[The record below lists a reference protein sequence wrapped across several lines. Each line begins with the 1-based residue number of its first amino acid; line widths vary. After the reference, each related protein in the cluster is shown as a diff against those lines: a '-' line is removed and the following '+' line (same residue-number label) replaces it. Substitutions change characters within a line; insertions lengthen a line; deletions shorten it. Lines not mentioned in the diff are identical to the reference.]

1 MRTIADIKKELKAK
15 GVKGITGK
23 KKCELERMLE
33 KHTEKSENDLFF
45 EDAYKKLN
53 KKSPK
58 MNKSVM
64 DMDKFLTLAEKKLQ
78 PPKAPTLKK
87 TTKTPEIDKAIKI
100 PKEKITMNLQEKLA
114 KANLRGGV
122 KMKYNV

>member
-33 KHTEKSENDLFF
+33 KHNEKSE
-45 EDAYKKLN
+45 
-53 KKSPK
+53 
-58 MNKSVM
+58 
-64 DMDKFLTLAEKKLQ
+64 AEKNLQ
-78 PPKAPTLKK
+78 PPKAPTKLKTAPCSCSHGEK
-87 TTKTPEIDKAIKI
+87 KETKKPVTKTPAIDKAIKI
-100 PKEKITMNLQEKLA
+100 PKEKISMNLQEKLA